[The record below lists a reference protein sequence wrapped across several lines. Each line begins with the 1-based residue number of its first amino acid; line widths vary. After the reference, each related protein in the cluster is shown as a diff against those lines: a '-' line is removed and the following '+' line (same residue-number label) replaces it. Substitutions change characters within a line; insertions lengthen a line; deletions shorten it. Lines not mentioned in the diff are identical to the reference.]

1 MNLSQHCDELGARLG
16 AAGSSLPERLD
27 TETVFGAAVESKL
40 RAAAAAGHVHHGR
53 QDARK
58 RKEEEERKAE
68 SRLGVREAIQ
78 LHKNLLGN
86 VWTLFDAGCIIYNFI
101 SFQHHIITNH

>member
-16 AAGSSLPERLD
+16 ATGSSLPERLD

-40 RAAAAAGHVHHGR
+40 RAAAAGHVHHGR

-58 RKEEEERKAE
+58 RKEEERRKAE

-78 LHKNLLGN
+78 
-86 VWTLFDAGCIIYNFI
+86 
-101 SFQHHIITNH
+101 